1 VHGLLLNQTPLI
13 HLERD
18 SLHRE
23 VGRTLHVLGDLESAQ
38 ENAQENPQNAQH
50 IKHPAIELT
59 RELDP
64 LGRLLQ
70 QRWQGLAVAGAVG
83 LQNAAAGMQNQAVSQ
98 PLVGGM
104 PGHHASL
111 GKLALR
117 RYSYD
122 GLGQLIGVQTPGDA
136 TLYQYDAQQR
146 LIGMTHADTQ
156 GERSQRWRLDAAGNR
171 LPETN
176 RANITPGQKAD
187 WSA

>member
-1 VHGLLLNQTPLI
+1 MKVAVVKTLN
-13 HLERD
+13 
-18 SLHRE
+18 
-23 VGRTLHVLGDLESAQ
+23 
-38 ENAQENPQNAQH
+38 
-50 IKHPAIELT
+50 LT
-59 RELDP
+59 KTVQLNLD
-64 LGRLLQ
+64 
-70 QRWQGLAVAGAVG
+70 
-83 LQNAAAGMQNQAVSQ
+83 LQNNAASQ

-146 LIGMTHADTQ
+146 LIGMTHADSQ

-171 LPETN
+171 LPEPN
-176 RANITPGQKAD
+176 RGNITPGQKTD
-187 WSA
+187 WSAQVQQNLTNPAFDLLKPEGSQPSSIVEVQRWKTKVDPRNETAV